1 MMGLWVELVS
11 PERRLFAGEAE
22 VVIARGSEG
31 EVGVLPGHA
40 PMLISLAYG
49 PLTLR
54 QPGGREVRALVHG
67 GFLEVRR
74 DRVRILADAA
84 ELVEEIPLEE
94 ARRELAEAER
104 RALEEGSAEAR
115 AALHRALIR
124 ARLAGA

>member
-1 MMGLWVELVS
+1 MGLWVELVS

>member
-1 MMGLWVELVS
+1 MPLWVELVS
-11 PERRLFAGEAE
+11 PERRFFAGEAE
-22 VVIARGSEG
+22 VVVARGSEG
-31 EVGVLPGHA
+31 EVGILPGHA

-74 DRVRILADAA
+74 DRVRVLADAA

-94 ARRELAEAER
+94 ARRQLAEAER
-104 RALEEGSAEAR
+104 RALEAGTAAAR
-115 AALHRALIR
+115 AALHRALVR